1 MIPRRESF
9 YFVKAVAKG
18 TWEHLP
24 AILAIIPATA
34 VAGKVLCEIKKIGE
48 EVKATGQTQEKQLEA
63 MNALMEKY
71 GGKAEFEKKLRE
83 ELKAERDAKNPE
95 YINCAIF
102 EVSAGESLS
111 EADQQKLIDTLM
123 GELEPET
130 DEIIN
135 FVNEFRE
142 EYFGDNYEAC
152 DNAIEIDEGY
162 ISFNFDDMSDHPYD
176 EAYLAH
182 ICKNLNEIVGRDVFD
197 DYEGWGTDDSCEY

>member
-1 MIPRRESF
+1 MISRRESF
-9 YFVKAVAKG
+9 HIVKTVAKG

-24 AILAIIPATA
+24 TVLAVIPATA

-63 MNALMEKY
+63 LNQLIEKY

-83 ELKAERDAKNPE
+83 ELKTERDAKNPT

-111 EADQQKLIDTLM
+111 EADQKKLIDTLM

-130 DEIIN
+130 DKIAK
-135 FVNEFRE
+135 FVTAFRE
-142 EYFGDNYEAC
+142 DYFGDNYEAC
-152 DNAIEIDEGY
+152 DNAIEIDKGY
-162 ISFNFDDMSDHPYD
+162 ISFNFDDMTDHDYD
-176 EAYLAH
+176 EEDLET
-182 ICKNLNEIVGRDVFD
+182 ICEYLNEIVGRDVFG
-197 DYEGWGTDDSCEY
+197 DYEGLGTDDSVEH